1 MHLRKWNLQ
10 IGWRS
15 ARRTA
20 VSYPKRL
27 LAIKEYST
35 TTLALGWMLRS
46 HMASTIFVM
55 KSRILRKDQL
65 QIS

>member
-15 ARRTA
+15 ARRMA
-20 VSYPKRL
+20 LSYLKRL

-35 TTLALGWMLRS
+35 TTLALGWMLRL

-55 KSRILRKDQL
+55 KNHILLKDQ
-65 QIS
+65 